1 VDVYALGVLFYQ
13 MLSGRMPF
21 EAENDTTLLYKHVHD
36 FPTPLSE
43 VLPEGHEVP
52 EELVHLIHD
61 CLEKDPNDRPRDAN
75 EIVEK
80 LIDCVPMSMF
90 KLPPANPAVTE
101 QTAIS
106 ALSTAALAAPTGE
119 TATYLRRDQL
129 EASDEAA
136 GASASV
142 NRVATPVAPA
152 VADVRESSSGGGK
165 LGLIIAGIAAA
176 AALIVG
182 GVLLFGGNSEPSTD
196 SPAPQ

>member
-1 VDVYALGVLFYQ
+1 
-13 MLSGRMPF
+13 
-21 EAENDTTLLYKHVHD
+21 
-36 FPTPLSE
+36 
-43 VLPEGHEVP
+43 
-52 EELVHLIHD
+52 
-61 CLEKDPNDRPRDAN
+61 
-75 EIVEK
+75 
-80 LIDCVPMSMF
+80 F

-196 SPAPQ
+196 SPAPQADETVATAQPDKPATVATKPEPAAAEAGTLEITSEPVGELIIDGEPAGTTPYEEPLPIGKHTLEIVA